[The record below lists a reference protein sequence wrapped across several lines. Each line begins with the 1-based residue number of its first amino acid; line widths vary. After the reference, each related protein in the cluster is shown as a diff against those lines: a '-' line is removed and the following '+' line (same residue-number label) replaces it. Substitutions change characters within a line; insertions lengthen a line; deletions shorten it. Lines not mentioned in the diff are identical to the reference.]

1 LTKALDIKAILSLA
15 RVAATFQ
22 NALGD
27 GGIGARE
34 MAENKNEGL
43 DFLTRLR
50 IRELILM
57 GLIAV
62 SAVMAN
68 LPQEYVE
75 ETLGVSRGTL
85 VACLGIAV
93 IIGLFLYLKTG
104 LFIAV
109 VLLIA
114 GANMPDQIA
123 EGLNISK
130 IPIVLALV
138 ALVGVGL
145 INYVV
150 KLMPTGLEPRP
161 KEKSAEGIRA
171 LFYAIEKN
179 NLVYA
184 QKVLSMNFDP
194 NLHHDNGYT
203 PLAYASM
210 RGSLPMIELLL
221 RNGADPTQ
229 TTKEGDSPVELA
241 LRFGHAEVADALK
254 QARRA
259 AVTAAPVEE
268 ESAPA
273 AVSS

>member
-1 LTKALDIKAILSLA
+1 
-15 RVAATFQ
+15 
-22 NALGD
+22 
-27 GGIGARE
+27 
-34 MAENKNEGL
+34 MAEKREKL
-43 DFLTRLR
+43 DFLAKLR

-57 GLIAV
+57 GLITITAV
-62 SAVMAN
+62 LAN
-68 LPQEYVE
+68 LPEEYVE
-75 ETLGVSRGTL
+75 DTLGVSRGTL
-85 VACLGIAV
+85 VAMLGIAV
-93 IIGLFLYLKTG
+93 IIGLFLYLRTG

-150 KLMPTGLEPRP
+150 KLMPTGLEPKP
-161 KEKSAEGIRA
+161 KEKSAEGVRA

-184 QKVLSMNFDP
+184 QKVLGMNFDP

-203 PLAYASM
+203 PLAYAAM

-221 RNGADPTQ
+221 RNGADPQQ
-229 TTKEGDSPVELA
+229 TTKEGDTPVELA
-241 LRFGHAEVADALK
+241 LRFGHAEVADGLK
-254 QARRA
+254 VARRA
-259 AVTAAPVEE
+259 AASGLPDSEAPAPVTT
-268 ESAPA
+268 
-273 AVSS
+273 VSN

>member
-1 LTKALDIKAILSLA
+1 
-15 RVAATFQ
+15 
-22 NALGD
+22 
-27 GGIGARE
+27 
-34 MAENKNEGL
+34 MAENKKEGL

-50 IRELILM
+50 IRELVLM
-57 GLIAV
+57 GLIV
-62 SAVMAN
+62 ITAVMAN
-68 LPQEYVE
+68 LPDEYVE
-75 ETLGVSRGTL
+75 ETLGASRAML

-104 LFIAV
+104 LFVAV

-130 IPIVLALV
+130 IPILLALV
-138 ALVGVGL
+138 ALIGVGV

-161 KEKSAEGIRA
+161 KEKSAEGVRA

-203 PLAYASM
+203 PLAYAAM
-210 RGSLPMIELLL
+210 RGSLPMVELLL
-221 RNGADPTQ
+221 HHGADAHQP
-229 TTKEGDSPVELA
+229 TKEGDSAVELA
-241 LRFGHAEVADALK
+241 LRFGHAEVAEAVK

-259 AVTAAPVEE
+259 AASQDEE
-268 ESAPA
+268 EAEA
-273 AVSS
+273 LTVSS

>member
-1 LTKALDIKAILSLA
+1 
-15 RVAATFQ
+15 
-22 NALGD
+22 
-27 GGIGARE
+27 
-34 MAENKNEGL
+34 MAEKKEKL
-43 DFLTRLR
+43 DFLTKLR

-62 SAVMAN
+62 TALLAN
-68 LPQEYVE
+68 LPEEYVD
-75 ETLGVSRGTL
+75 ETLGVSRATL

-104 LFIAV
+104 LFVAV

-123 EGLNISK
+123 EGLNVSK

-150 KLMPTGLEPRP
+150 KLVPTGLEPKA
-161 KEKSAEGIRA
+161 KEKSSEGVRA

-184 QKVLSMNFDP
+184 QKVLGMNFDP

-203 PLAYASM
+203 PLAYAAM

-229 TTKEGDSPVELA
+229 ATKEGDSAVELA

-259 AVTAAPVEE
+259 ATAGPEVGEA
-268 ESAPA
+268 APA
-273 AVSS
+273 AAGN

>member
-1 LTKALDIKAILSLA
+1 M
-15 RVAATFQ
+15 AAK
-22 NALGD
+22 
-27 GGIGARE
+27 RE
-34 MAENKNEGL
+34 EL

-50 IRELILM
+50 IRELVLM
-57 GLIAV
+57 GLILIT
-62 SAVMAN
+62 AVMAN
-68 LPQEYVE
+68 LPEEYVE
-75 ETLGVSRGTL
+75 EILGVNRATL
-85 VACLGIAV
+85 VAVLGIAV

-130 IPIVLALV
+130 IPIFLALL
-138 ALVGVGL
+138 ALIGVGL

-150 KLMPTGLEPRP
+150 KLVPTGLEPKP
-161 KEKSAEGIRA
+161 KEKSTEGIRA

-194 NLHHDNGYT
+194 NLLHDNGYT
-203 PLAYASM
+203 PLAYAAM
-210 RGSLPMIELLL
+210 RGSVRMIEVLLL
-221 RNGADPTQ
+221 NGADPIQ
-229 TTKEGDSPVELA
+229 ATKEGDTPVELA
-241 LRFGHAEVADALK
+241 LRFGHAELAESLK

-259 AVTAAPVEE
+259 ATEAGVEDDAAPAIAG
-268 ESAPA
+268 S
-273 AVSS
+273 